1 MKCNKKIDVW
11 DCARWS
17 SKPLGTAKHSEDFIM
32 SNRAIRI
39 GIDVGGTHTKAVAID
54 NNTNEIVGK
63 GSVMTTHHHE
73 CGVATGVVEA
83 FQKCLAENDIKPEE
97 VIFIAH
103 STTQATNALLE
114 GDVARVGVI
123 GIGGGFIEGYLA
135 KRQTRIKDIDLGTG
149 KFIEIDHDYIK
160 INEMSPER
168 IKATIADM
176 VSKGDRVIVASKAFG
191 VDNMVEESLV
201 AEEAERQ
208 GIPCSMASDI
218 TKLYGLTTRT
228 RTAALNAS
236 ILPKMFETA
245 NSTEQSV
252 RSTNINVPLM
262 IMRGDG
268 GVMEINEMKKRPI
281 LTMLSGPAASVIG
294 ALMYLRA
301 SNGIYFEVGGTSTN
315 IGVIK
320 NGRPTVDYS
329 IIGGHRTYVNSLDV
343 RVLGVAGGSM
353 VRARKGEVVDV
364 GPRSA
369 HIAGMGYACFT
380 ESALF
385 DGATLYHI
393 KPRDNDPADYVAIKL
408 NNGESVTITN
418 TCAANV
424 LGILAENDYARGNS
438 ESSRKAM
445 QLLADEVG
453 LSIEETAK
461 AILTKSCEKIIPV
474 IEDLIT
480 KYKLEREQ
488 IVLVGAGGGAGTL
501 LTFTGNMMNFKY
513 QIPQN
518 AEVISSIGVALAM
531 VREMV
536 ERTIANPTAADIAQ
550 LKKEAKELA
559 VNSGAVE
566 DSIEV
571 YVEID
576 DQAQKVT
583 AIAMGS
589 TEVKTTDLM
598 KSCTEEEALEI
609 AAEAMSLD
617 KSALRMAADNGLIFV
632 VTADKN
638 GKTPVNV
645 IDKKGFVKIQRANAV
660 VERTT
665 IANAADTLRR
675 MWDITSNFS
684 REVRINP
691 DVYAIV
697 GSRVLDY
704 SGIPELL
711 QVTGLVEAELGE
723 YRPEDELI
731 LVLARNE
738 AP

>member
-1 MKCNKKIDVW
+1 MKK
-11 DCARWS
+11 
-17 SKPLGTAKHSEDFIM
+17 
-32 SNRAIRI
+32 RAIRI

-73 CGVATGVVEA
+73 DGVAAGVVAA
-83 FQKCLAENDIKPEE
+83 FQKCLAANDIRSEE

-114 GDVARVGVI
+114 GDVAQVGIV
-123 GIGGGFIEGYLA
+123 GISGGGIEGFLA
-135 KRQTRIKDIDLGTG
+135 KRQTKIKNIDLGTG
-149 KFIEIDHDYIK
+149 KFIEIDHTHLKIK
-160 INEMSPER
+160 EMTDEKVR
-168 IKATIADM
+168 RTISEM
-176 VSKGDRVIVASKAFG
+176 VGRGCRVIVASKAFG
-191 VDNMVEESLV
+191 VDNMQEELLV
-201 AEEAERQ
+201 AKESEEQ
-208 GIPCSMASDI
+208 GIACTIASDI

-236 ILPKMFETA
+236 ILPKMLETA

-252 RSTNINVPLM
+252 RSADIEVPLM

-315 IGVIK
+315 MGVIK
-320 NGRPTVDYS
+320 NGRPAVDYS

-353 VRARKGEVVDV
+353 VRAKKGEIIDV

-380 ESALF
+380 DTQLF
-385 DGATLYHI
+385 DGAELYYI
-393 KPRDNDPADYVAIKL
+393 QPRPNDPADYVAIRL

-424 LGILAENDYARGNS
+424 LEILEADDYARGNY
-438 ESSRKAM
+438 ESSCKAV

-453 LSIEETAK
+453 VSLKEAAE
-461 AILTKSCEKIIPV
+461 AILEKSSDKIMPV
-474 IEDLIT
+474 IEDLIG
-480 KYKLEREQ
+480 KYKIEREQ
-488 IVLVGAGGGAGTL
+488 VVLVGAGGGAGTL
-501 LTFTGNMMNFKY
+501 LTFTARRMGFRY
-513 QIPQN
+513 QIPEN
-518 AEVISSIGVALAM
+518 SEVISSIGVALAM

-536 ERTIANPTAADIAQ
+536 ERTIPNPTAADIAQ

-559 VNSGAVE
+559 MNSGAVE
-566 DSIEV
+566 DSIEI

-576 DQAQKVT
+576 DQTQKVT

-598 KSCTEEEALEI
+598 KNCTADEACEI
-609 AAEAMSLD
+609 VANSTGM
-617 KSALRMAADNGLIFV
+617 ALSEVELNMTNGHVFV
-632 VTADKN
+632 VTAVKD
-638 GKTPVNV
+638 GKTPIFVV
-645 IDKKGFVKIQRANAV
+645 DKKGFIKIQRNNGVVKSTTMANVA
-660 VERTT
+660 EEMK
-665 IANAADTLRR
+665 NL
-675 MWDITSNFS
+675 WDSASNFS
-684 REVRINP
+684 SEVRINP
-691 DVYAIV
+691 DVYVIS

-711 QVTGLVEAELGE
+711 QVTGLIEAELCDQK
-723 YRPEDELI
+723 PEDEI
-731 LVLARNE
+731 IFAFARNE
-738 AP
+738 L

>member
-1 MKCNKKIDVW
+1 M
-11 DCARWS
+11 
-17 SKPLGTAKHSEDFIM
+17 T
-32 SNRAIRI
+32 NRAIRI

-54 NNTNEIVGK
+54 NSTNEIVGK

-73 CGVATGVVEA
+73 RGVAAGVVEA

-123 GIGGGFIEGYLA
+123 GMGGGWVEGYLA
-135 KRQTRIKDIDLGTG
+135 KKQTRIKDIDLGTG
-149 KFIEIDHDYIK
+149 KFIEIDHAYLKVKDMSQETVAGTIK
-160 INEMSPER
+160 ELAGR
-168 IKATIADM
+168 
-176 VSKGDRVIVASKAFG
+176 GDRVIVASKAFG
-191 VDNMVEESLV
+191 VDNMNEERLV
-201 AEEAERQ
+201 AEEAEKQ

-236 ILPKMFETA
+236 ILPKMLETA
-245 NSTEQSV
+245 NSTEESV
-252 RSTNINVPLM
+252 RATNINVPLM

-268 GVMEINEMKKRPI
+268 GVMEIGEMKKRPI

-353 VRARKGEVVDV
+353 VRAKKGAVIDV

-369 HIAGMGYACFT
+369 HIAGVGYACFT
-380 ESALF
+380 PPELF
-385 DGATLYHI
+385 DGATLYHM
-393 KPRDNDPADYVAIKL
+393 KPRENDPADYVVIRL
-408 NNGESVTITN
+408 NNGESVAITN

-424 LGILAENDYARGNS
+424 LGILEEKDYARGNYEAS
-438 ESSRKAM
+438 CKAM

-461 AILTKSCEKIIPV
+461 AILTKSCEKIVPV

-480 KYKLEREQ
+480 KYKIERDQ

-501 LTFTGNMMNFKY
+501 LTFTANMLDFKY
-513 QIPQN
+513 QIPKN

-536 ERTIANPTAADIAQ
+536 ERTITSPTAADIAQ

-559 VNSGAVE
+559 MNSGAVE
-566 DSIEV
+566 DSIEI

-576 DQAQKVT
+576 EQAQKVT

-598 KSCTEEEALEI
+598 KNCSEDEALDI
-609 AAEAMSLD
+609 AAESIGVAKNEVKL
-617 KSALRMAADNGLIFV
+617 AAANGFIFV
-632 VTADKN
+632 ATAQKN
-638 GKTPVNV
+638 GKSPVRV
-645 IDKKGFVKIQRANAV
+645 IDKKGFVKIQRANGF
-660 VERTT
+660 VECTT
-665 IANAADTLRR
+665 MKEAADTLKR
-675 MWDITSNFS
+675 MWDTTSNFS

-691 DVYAIV
+691 DVYVIA

-704 SGIPELL
+704 SGIPEFT
-711 QVTGLVEAELGE
+711 QVSGLIEAELCDHA
-723 YRPEDELI
+723 PEDELI

-738 AP
+738 LA

>member
-1 MKCNKKIDVW
+1 M
-11 DCARWS
+11 
-17 SKPLGTAKHSEDFIM
+17 SKRS
-32 SNRAIRI
+32 IRI

-73 CGVATGVVEA
+73 SGVAAGVVEA
-83 FQKCLAENDIKPEE
+83 FKKCLAENDIQPEE

-123 GIGGGFIEGYLA
+123 GISGGGLEGFLA
-135 KRQTRIKDIDLGTG
+135 KKQTKIKNIDLGTG
-149 KFIEIDHDYIK
+149 KFIEIDHTHLKIK
-160 INEMSPER
+160 EMSSENVENT
-168 IKATIADM
+168 IKAM
-176 VSKGDRVIVASKAFG
+176 VNQGDRVIVASKAFG
-191 VDNMVEESLV
+191 VDNMKEERSV

-208 GIPCSMASDI
+208 GIPCTVASDI

-236 ILPKMFETA
+236 ILPKMLETA
-245 NSTEQSV
+245 DSTEQSV
-252 RSTNINVPLM
+252 RATGINVPLM

-315 IGVIK
+315 VGVIK
-320 NGRPTVDYS
+320 NGRPAVDYS

-353 VRARKGEVVDV
+353 VRAQKGEVIDV

-369 HIAGMGYACFT
+369 HIADLGYACFT
-380 ESALF
+380 DTALF
-385 DGATLYHI
+385 DGASLYYI
-393 KPRDNDPADYVAIKL
+393 KPRENDPADYVAIKL

-424 LGILAENDYARGNS
+424 LGILEENDYARGNY
-438 ESSRKAM
+438 ESSCRAM

-453 LSIEETAK
+453 MSIEETAK
-461 AILTKSCEKIIPV
+461 TILTKSCEKIMPV
-474 IEDLIT
+474 IEDLIA
-480 KYKLEREQ
+480 KYKIEREQ

-501 LTFTGNMMNFKY
+501 LTFTANMMNFKY
-513 QIPQN
+513 QIPEN

-536 ERTIANPTAADIAQ
+536 ERTIPNPTASDIAQ

-559 VNSGAVE
+559 MNSGAVE

-598 KSCTEEEALEI
+598 KNCTEEEAIEI
-609 AAEAMSLD
+609 AAESIGVDQSLV
-617 KSALRMAADNGLIFV
+617 KLIASNGFLFV
-632 VTADKN
+632 ATAEKN
-638 GKTPVNV
+638 GKLPVRV
-645 IDKKGFVKIQRANAV
+645 VDKKGFVKIQRANGVVENTKMENAV
-660 VERTT
+660 V
-665 IANAADTLRR
+665 TLKR
-675 MWDITSNFS
+675 MWDNASNYS
-684 REVRINP
+684 SEVRINP
-691 DVYAIV
+691 DVYVIA

-704 SGIPELL
+704 SGVPEFV
-711 QVTGLVEAELGE
+711 QVSGLIEAELGDCA
-723 YRPEDELI
+723 PEDDLI

-738 AP
+738 L